1 MTSLVATPASISGSG
16 AKNSDT
22 RSRAG
27 TKSTCSIIAAPYADM
42 HHDFIISSFYLPY
55 EVLTD
60 KRYVIQ
66 PLRVITGSEFGS
78 LLDKWLVEESKVLIG
93 LEGAGPRL
101 LRASKQ
107 VGISQRYDSVTDRTI
122 LICKIWYGEK
132 K

>member
-1 MTSLVATPASISGSG
+1 MTGSTAATATATPASSSGSG

-78 LLDKWLVEESKVLIG
+78 LLDTG
-93 LEGAGPRL
+93 
-101 LRASKQ
+101 
-107 VGISQRYDSVTDRTI
+107 
-122 LICKIWYGEK
+122 
-132 K
+132 